1 MILIPLESIE
11 SMWEKISFEEFDI
24 IIDDGLHT
32 FNAGVSLFEASF
44 SKLREGGIYV
54 IEDINPEDKIRFY
67 GYFNERPYRTQMV
80 DLHRPDRLL
89 SDNSVVIIWK

>member
-1 MILIPLESIE
+1 
-11 SMWEKISFEEFDI
+11 MWEKISIEEFDI

-32 FNAGVSLFEASF
+32 FNAGISLFEASF

-54 IEDINPEDKIRFY
+54 IEDITPQDKIRFY
-67 GYFNERPYRTQMV
+67 GYFNERPYRTHMV
-80 DLHRPDRLL
+80 DLHRPNTLL